1 MANQAKPKHRESAVF
16 HIRSA
21 IRKGGNQERYEA
33 LLKANELFFAMDL
46 VKGMLR
52 RLFSRTSVDEIEADI
67 EELVNTCDS
76 TNNRHFEKFAE
87 LIGHHAEG
95 IVSHA
100 LFPVSSGKIEGNNNM
115 MKTIRRSAYGYNNDE
130 YFFLKAI
137 DQSRRN
143 YVRNPRPHIIFQ

>member
-76 TNNRHFEKFAE
+76 TNH
-87 LIGHHAEG
+87 
-95 IVSHA
+95 
-100 LFPVSSGKIEGNNNM
+100 GNS
-115 MKTIRRSAYGYNNDE
+115 I
-130 YFFLKAI
+130 YFFSKK
-137 DQSRRN
+137 
-143 YVRNPRPHIIFQ
+143 